1 MLKDPSNNTVTATVS
16 YNDTTHAAPL
26 QPSSPLANST
36 TYTATISGATDAA
49 GNSNTMTVPFSWSFT
64 TTDAPRAANKKFS
77 AV

>member
-1 MLKDPSNNTVTATVS
+1 VLKDPSNNTVTATVS
-16 YNDTTHAAPL
+16 HNDTTHAATL

-49 GNSNTMTVPFSWSFT
+49 GNTMTGPFSWSFT